1 MEKPVLSDKFTIE
14 DIHKIRE
21 YHDAITANMTV
32 EEKIEFYNNGA
43 MEVLNLMKKNHKD
56 RILEKQPS

>member
-1 MEKPVLSDKFTIE
+1 MEKPILSDKFTIE
-14 DIHKIRE
+14 DIYKIRE

-32 EEKIEFYNNGA
+32 EEIIEFYNSGA
-43 MEVLNLMKKNHKD
+43 REFLNEMKKNHKD